1 MKRKGE
7 QPAGNEPVSNEQGS
21 LVNLQCQRLGCQ
33 ETVTCPISQLTSVI
47 FTETLVYLSGQ
58 PDSGITCGED
68 CQDESKRAVYPVSR
82 QTDYL
87 KGLVL
92 SEVSVDFSL

>member
-1 MKRKGE
+1 MKRRNE
-7 QPAGNEPVSNEQGS
+7 QPADHGS
-21 LVNLQCQRLGCQ
+21 ESEVQDLPVNLQCQRLECQ
-33 ETVTCPISQLTSVI
+33 ETVTCPISQLSSVI

-68 CQDESKRAVYPVSR
+68 CQDEAKRAVYPVSP

-87 KGLVL
+87 KSLV
-92 SEVSVDFSL
+92 STEMSIDFSL